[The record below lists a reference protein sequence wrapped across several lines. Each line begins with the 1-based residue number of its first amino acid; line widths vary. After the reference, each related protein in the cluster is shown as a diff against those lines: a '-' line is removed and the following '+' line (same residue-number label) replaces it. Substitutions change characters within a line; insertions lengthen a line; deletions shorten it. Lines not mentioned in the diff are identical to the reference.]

1 MDFYQFELLFLWDFN
16 YLFDLLFSFIYIIYF
31 FFLFEK
37 ESNYLLIDINKNTC
51 MAAK

>member
-16 YLFDLLFSFIYIIYF
+16 YLFDLLFSFIYIFF